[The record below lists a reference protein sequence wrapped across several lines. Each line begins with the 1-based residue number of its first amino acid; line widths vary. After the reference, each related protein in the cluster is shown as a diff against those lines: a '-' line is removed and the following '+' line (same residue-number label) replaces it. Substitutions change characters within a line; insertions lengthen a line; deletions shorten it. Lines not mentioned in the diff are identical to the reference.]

1 MSDFVQEK
9 IRDMPLRPSAL
20 PPSAEDYARL
30 LDRMQKEAKR
40 QKAHARAWEL
50 AKQQGVKPIRR
61 IEDLRGDFWP
71 EEESIDEFLAWLSA
85 LRGNDKPRSIPE

>member
-9 IRDMPLRPSAL
+9 IRVRPSH
-20 PPSAEDYARL
+20 PSGLIHSSEDYARL
-30 LDRMQKEAKR
+30 LERIQQEAKR

-50 AKQQGVKPIRR
+50 AKQQGVKPVQK
-61 IEDLRGDFWP
+61 IEDLRGNFWP
-71 EEESIDEFLAWLSA
+71 EEDSIDEFLAWVSA